1 MGLCSSRAPL
11 NPECCF
17 ILMHQDFGGVVL
29 LGLLLASGAMA
40 CQWVDMSIMVKELV
54 SIARAAAV

>member
-1 MGLCSSRAPL
+1 ML
-11 NPECCF
+11 F
-17 ILMHQDFGGVVL
+17 YTDQDFGGVVL
-29 LGLLLASGAMA
+29 LGLLLASGAVA